1 MGMFVSVKT
10 ILFILFV
17 VQIPNYV
24 DTSETV

>member
-1 MGMFVSVKT
+1 MGMFVSVNT

-24 DTSETV
+24 DTGETV